1 MYLSVKIYYNNIK
14 NILTFIFGHYNYNIK
29 IDLLYNN
36 LMSHGG
42 LANLYRGNPLEI
54 RITLKRLKYVILIM
68 SIISNTICYIN
79 TFI

>member
-14 NILTFIFGHYNYNIK
+14 NILTFIFGHYNYIIK

-42 LANLYRGNPLEI
+42 SANLYGGNPLEI